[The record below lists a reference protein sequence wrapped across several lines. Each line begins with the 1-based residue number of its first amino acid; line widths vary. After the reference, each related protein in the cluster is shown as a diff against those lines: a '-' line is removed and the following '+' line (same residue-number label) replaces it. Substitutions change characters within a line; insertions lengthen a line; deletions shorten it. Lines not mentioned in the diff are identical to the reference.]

1 MCGGGSS
8 GITETYVS
16 PPGPGE
22 GIAGVPIGQPDY
34 KSAAQALLSTGKS
47 YGQMATLAARNA
59 PQMPVM
65 GPPPAPTSA
74 FNGGIGQYLAQRGA
88 QPMGPSPAMSAV
100 QGYETQ
106 FDPRTAATEMLMNY
120 DPSYEAR
127 PLSFYTPNAMAN
139 VNFDTSPEPAPV
151 AMGGG
156 SDNDKTR
163 PMTQEEK
170 DRQRQQGTYNLSRV
184 RSALGMSTGPSDTA
198 RENAWNASATSASGG
213 LY

>member
-1 MCGGGSS
+1 MCGGGSNQP
-8 GITETYVS
+8 TETYVS

-22 GIAGVPIGQPDY
+22 GIGGIPIGQPDY

-47 YGQMATLAARNA
+47 YGQMAALAAQNA
-59 PQMPVM
+59 PQMPAM

-88 QPMGPSPAMSAV
+88 QPIGPSPALSAI
-100 QGYETQ
+100 QGFETQ
-106 FDPRTAATEMLMNY
+106 FDPRTAATDMLMNY

-139 VNFDTSPEPAPV
+139 VNFDTSPEPEPAP
-151 AMGGG
+151 MSSGGG
-156 SDNDKTR
+156 GRDSSR
-163 PMTQEEK
+163 QLTQEEQAMQ
-170 DRQRQQGTYNLSRV
+170 RQRGMDNLRRV
-184 RSALGMSTGPSDTA
+184 KDALGMSTGPSA
-198 RENAWNASATSASGG
+198 QSRANAASGSGG